1 MKQKKKIL
9 LLLTLVLLLIITA
22 CVNSEGID
30 EESEETQE
38 DLGEVVAIVNG
49 ENIYELVFQRQVD
62 RLISAN
68 EQQGMSFEGEEGE
81 MVKAQIEDQ
90 VMDYLLQQE
99 VLLQEA
105 GSRQLK
111 ASEEEIDE
119 EMKMIRD
126 QFETEEAYEQAL
138 EDNLFTEEELRNTL
152 KAELTIETLLESESP
167 EIEIDEEEIQEYYNF
182 YEMQHEQQM
191 AMIQQEGTELSDEEM
206 EMMKLP
212 SYEEMEEDLRQQ
224 IIMQKQQEYHMLLV
238 EELMENSEIE
248 ILI

>member
-1 MKQKKKIL
+1 MLALVFL
-9 LLLTLVLLLIITA
+9 LVITA
-22 CVNSEGID
+22 CGNSEGVA

-38 DLGEVVAIVNG
+38 DLGEVVATVNG
-49 ENIYELVFQRQVD
+49 ENIYESTFQRQVD
-62 RLISAN
+62 RMISAN

-90 VMDYLLQQE
+90 VMDYLVQQE

-105 GSRQLK
+105 RTRQLK
-111 ASEEEIDE
+111 ASEEEIDD
-119 EMKMIRD
+119 EMEMIRG
-126 QFETEEAYEQAL
+126 QFETEEEYEQAL
-138 EDNLFTEEELRNTL
+138 EENLFTEEELRNTI

-167 EIEIDEEEIQEYYNF
+167 EIEIEEEEIQEYYSF

-191 AMIQQEGTELSDEEM
+191 AMIQQEGVELSDEEM

-224 IIMQKQQEYHMLLV
+224 ITMQKQQEYHMLLV
-238 EELMENSEIE
+238 EELMENSEID